1 MTFSASNST
10 GEVPGFEEALSGAR
24 VVKVVS
30 KDLKSLSLD
39 DIDEG
44 LRLKGYIPDRSIVLA
59 VYLALKLGKPL
70 LVEGEPGCGKTEL
83 AKALAELLETDLIRL
98 QCYEGIEASQAIY
111 DWNYPK
117 QLIAIRLLERSSSV
131 EEIEKEI
138 YSEKYIVK
146 GPLLRAII
154 HEKPEPPVLLID
166 EIDRAD
172 EEFEA
177 FLLEFLSEFQVTI
190 PELGTFKAKVKPVVV
205 LTSNRTRDVGDGLRR
220 RCIYLYLTYPD
231 KQREVEIV
239 LSKVNGV
246 SRELVEKAVDIVNK
260 IRSQKDILKK
270 PGISETIEWVRALA
284 ELGYSDITFQA
295 LKDTITLLVK
305 AKEDLDKLDLRN
317 LLGIEA

>member
-1 MTFSASNST
+1 VTFSASNST

>member
-1 MTFSASNST
+1 VTFSASNST
-10 GEVPGFEEALSGAR
+10 GDVPDFEEVPSGAR

-146 GPLLRAII
+146 GPLLRAIT
-154 HEKPEPPVLLID
+154 HEKP
-166 EIDRAD
+166 
-172 EEFEA
+172 
-177 FLLEFLSEFQVTI
+177 
-190 PELGTFKAKVKPVVV
+190 
-205 LTSNRTRDVGDGLRR
+205 GL
-220 RCIYLYLTYPD
+220 PF
-231 KQREVEIV
+231 
-239 LSKVNGV
+239 S
-246 SRELVEKAVDIVNK
+246 
-260 IRSQKDILKK
+260 
-270 PGISETIEWVRALA
+270 
-284 ELGYSDITFQA
+284 
-295 LKDTITLLVK
+295 
-305 AKEDLDKLDLRN
+305 
-317 LLGIEA
+317 

>member
-1 MTFSASNST
+1 VTFSASNST
-10 GEVPGFEEALSGAR
+10 GNVPDFEEVPSGAE

-190 PELGTFKAKVKPVVV
+190 PELGTFKAKVKPIVV
-205 LTSNRTRDVGDGLRR
+205 LTSNRTRDIGDGLRR

-246 SRELVEKAVDIVNK
+246 SRELVEKAVDVVNK

>member
-1 MTFSASNST
+1 LTPGIHDSI
-10 GEVPGFEEALSGAR
+10 GEVSISRRTIDNVEMSKLTL
-24 VVKVVS
+24 
-30 KDLKSLSLD
+30 KDLSTITVD
-39 DIDEG
+39 DIDRG

-117 QLIAIRLLERSSSV
+117 QLIAIRLLERSANV

-146 GPLLRAII
+146 GPLLRAVL
-154 HEKPEPPVLLID
+154 HEGPRPPVLLID

-190 PELGTFKAKVKPVVV
+190 PELGTFKAKVKPIVV
-205 LTSNRTRDVGDGLRR
+205 LTSNRTRDIGDGLRR

-246 SRELVEKAVDIVNK
+246 SRKLVEKAVDIVNK

>member
-1 MTFSASNST
+1 LTPGIHDSI
-10 GEVPGFEEALSGAR
+10 GEVSISRRTINNVEMSKLAL
-24 VVKVVS
+24 
-30 KDLKSLSLD
+30 KDLSTITVD
-39 DIDEG
+39 DIDRG

-117 QLIAIRLLERSSSV
+117 QLIAIRLLERSANV

-146 GPLLRAII
+146 GPLLKAVLYEGPR
-154 HEKPEPPVLLID
+154 PPVLLID

-190 PELGTFKAKVKPVVV
+190 PELGTFKAKVKPIVV
-205 LTSNRTRDVGDGLRR
+205 LTSNRTRDIGDGLRR
-220 RCIYLYLTYPD
+220 RCVYLYITYPD
-231 KQREVEIV
+231 KQREMEIV
-239 LSKVNGV
+239 LSKINGV
-246 SRELVEKAVDIVNK
+246 SRKLVERALDVVNK
-260 IRSQKDILKK
+260 IRSRKDILKK
-270 PGISETIEWVRALA
+270 PGISETIEWVRALL
-284 ELGYSDITFQA
+284 ELGYDDITEQA
-295 LKDTITLLVK
+295 LRDTITLLVK
-305 AKEDLDKLDLRN
+305 AKDDLDKLDLRS
-317 LLGIEA
+317 LLE

>member
-1 MTFSASNST
+1 MSKLT
-10 GEVPGFEEALSGAR
+10 L
-24 VVKVVS
+24 
-30 KDLKSLSLD
+30 KDLSTITVD
-39 DIDEG
+39 DIDRG

-117 QLIAIRLLERSSSV
+117 QLIAIRLLERSANV

-146 GPLLRAII
+146 GPLLRAVL
-154 HEKPEPPVLLID
+154 HEGPRPPVLLVD

-190 PELGTFKAKVKPVVV
+190 PELGTFKAKVKPIVV
-205 LTSNRTRDVGDGLRR
+205 LTSNRTRDIGDGLRR

-246 SRELVEKAVDIVNK
+246 SRKLVEKAVDIVNK

-284 ELGYSDITFQA
+284 ALGYSETTFHA

>member
-1 MTFSASNST
+1 VTFSASNST
-10 GEVPGFEEALSGAR
+10 GDVPGFEEALSGAR
-24 VVKVVS
+24 VVKVIS

-190 PELGTFKAKVKPVVV
+190 PELGTFKAKVKPIVV
-205 LTSNRTRDVGDGLRR
+205 LTSNRTRDIGDGLRR

-246 SRELVEKAVDIVNK
+246 SRELVEKAVDVVNK
-260 IRSQKDILKK
+260 IRSQKDILKR

>member
-1 MTFSASNST
+1 VTFSASNST
-10 GEVPGFEEALSGAR
+10 GDVPDFEEVPSGAR

-83 AKALAELLETDLIRL
+83 AKALAELLEADLIRL

-146 GPLLRAII
+146 GPLLRVIT
-154 HEKPEPPVLLID
+154 HEKPKPPVLLID

-190 PELGTFKAKVKPVVV
+190 PELGTFKAKVKPIVV
-205 LTSNRTRDVGDGLRR
+205 LTSNRTRDIGDGLRR

-239 LSKVNGV
+239 LSKVNSV
-246 SRELVEKAVDIVNK
+246 SRELVEKAVDVVNK

>member
-1 MTFSASNST
+1 MTFSASNRT
-10 GEVPGFEEALSGAR
+10 GDVPGFEGAPSGAR

-190 PELGTFKAKVKPVVV
+190 PELGTFKAKVKPIVV
-205 LTSNRTRDVGDGLRR
+205 LTSNRTRDIGDGLRR

-246 SRELVEKAVDIVNK
+246 SRKLVEKAVDVVNK

>member
-10 GEVPGFEEALSGAR
+10 GDVPGFEEALSGAR

-39 DIDEG
+39 DIDKG

-190 PELGTFKAKVKPVVV
+190 PELGTFKAKVKPIVV
-205 LTSNRTRDVGDGLRR
+205 LTSNRTRDIGDGLRR

-246 SRELVEKAVDIVNK
+246 SRELVEKAVDVVNK

>member
-10 GEVPGFEEALSGAR
+10 GDVPDFEEVPSGAR

-190 PELGTFKAKVKPVVV
+190 PELGTFKAKVKPIVV
-205 LTSNRTRDVGDGLRR
+205 LTSNRTRDIGDGLRR

-246 SRELVEKAVDIVNK
+246 SRELVEKAVDVVNK

>member
-1 MTFSASNST
+1 VTFSASNST
-10 GEVPGFEEALSGAR
+10 GNVPDFEEAPSGAR

-190 PELGTFKAKVKPVVV
+190 PELGTFKAKVKPIVV
-205 LTSNRTRDVGDGLRR
+205 LTSNRTRDIGDGLRR

-246 SRELVEKAVDIVNK
+246 SRELVEKAVDVVNK

-317 LLGIEA
+317 LLGVEA

>member
-1 MTFSASNST
+1 VTFSASNST
-10 GEVPGFEEALSGAR
+10 GDVPDFEEALSGAR

-39 DIDEG
+39 DIDKG

-190 PELGTFKAKVKPVVV
+190 PELGTFKAKVKPIVV
-205 LTSNRTRDVGDGLRR
+205 LTSNRTRDIGDGLRR

-246 SRELVEKAVDIVNK
+246 SRELVEKAVDVVNK

>member
-1 MTFSASNST
+1 LTPST
-10 GEVPGFEEALSGAR
+10 HGSIGEVSISQRTIDNVEMSKLTL
-24 VVKVVS
+24 
-30 KDLKSLSLD
+30 KDLSTITVD
-39 DIDEG
+39 DIDRG

-117 QLIAIRLLERSSSV
+117 QLIAIRLLERSANV

-146 GPLLRAII
+146 GPLLRAVL
-154 HEKPEPPVLLID
+154 HEGPRPPVLLID

-190 PELGTFKAKVKPVVV
+190 PELGTFKAKVKPIVV
-205 LTSNRTRDVGDGLRR
+205 LTSNRTRDIGDGLRR
-220 RCIYLYLTYPD
+220 RCVYLYITYPD
-231 KQREVEIV
+231 KQREMEIV
-239 LSKVNGV
+239 LSKINGV
-246 SRELVEKAVDIVNK
+246 SRKLVERALDVVNK
-260 IRSQKDILKK
+260 IRSRKDILKK
-270 PGISETIEWVRALA
+270 PGISETIEWVRALL
-284 ELGYSDITFQA
+284 ELGYDDITEQA
-295 LKDTITLLVK
+295 LRDTITLLVK
-305 AKEDLDKLDLRN
+305 AKDDLDKLDLRS
-317 LLGIEA
+317 LLE

>member
-1 MTFSASNST
+1 MTFSASDST
-10 GEVPGFEEALSGAR
+10 GDVPDFEEVPSGAR

-146 GPLLRAII
+146 GPLLRVIT
-154 HEKPEPPVLLID
+154 HEKPKPPVLLID

-190 PELGTFKAKVKPVVV
+190 PELGTFKAKVKPIVV
-205 LTSNRTRDVGDGLRR
+205 LTSNRTRDIGDGLRR

>member
-1 MTFSASNST
+1 VTFSASNST
-10 GEVPGFEEALSGAR
+10 GDVPDFEEALSGAR

-39 DIDEG
+39 DIDKG

-190 PELGTFKAKVKPVVV
+190 PELGTFKAKVKPIVV
-205 LTSNRTRDVGDGLRR
+205 LTSNRTRDIGDGLRR

-246 SRELVEKAVDIVNK
+246 SRELVEKAVDVVNK

-305 AKEDLDKLDLRN
+305 AKEDLDKLDSRN